1 LAEAF
6 RGAFGYGSVLAYT
19 VPRGYV
25 LRLELLT
32 FTVTTDAT
40 AGIHKARVLFTDT
53 ALAAVTARLRDLNEG
68 GPTMTL
74 NYTYGIGLAAS
85 ACTAATGWDMTDALP
100 DTVLAPQTTVTV
112 TALDDSGATIAGDA
126 ITGVVLYGDLVAEP
140 AAANGVDD
148 PLPPLLPGLL
158 PGEVGA

>member
-1 LAEAF
+1 MSEAF
-6 RGAFGYGSVLAYT
+6 RGASVTGSGTVYT
-19 VPRGYV
+19 VPRGYI
-25 LRLELLT
+25 LRLELLA

-40 AGIHKARVLFTDT
+40 AGIHKVRVVFTDT

-68 GPTMTL
+68 GPSMTL

-100 DTVLAPQTTVTV
+100 DTVLAPQTTITV

-126 ITGVVLYGDLVAEP
+126 VSGVVLYGDLVSE
-140 AAANGVDD
+140 AAADGDGGPV
-148 PLPPLLPGLL
+148 PVLLPGFL
-158 PGEVGA
+158 PGEAAA